1 MNNNSINEGKTAAI
15 LSYLWW
21 VGLIIAFI
29 MNQSKRN
36 YFTSF
41 HIRQSIGLS
50 IVLFVISIFTKYGIP
65 VFGSILFLGWFV
77 LWVIGILGAIKGEE
91 KEVPFLGE
99 KFQEW
104 FRNI

>member
-1 MNNNSINEGKTAAI
+1 MYNNAVQEGKTAAI
-15 LSYLWW
+15 ISYIWW
-21 VGLIIAFI
+21 PGLIIAFI
-29 MNQSKRN
+29 MNNNKRN

-50 IVLFVISIFTKYGIP
+50 IISFFISILTRFAFPI
-65 VFGSILFLGWFV
+65 VGSALFLGLFV
-77 LWVIGILGAIKGEE
+77 LYAIGILGAIKEEE